1 MSQQPGFVLPTS
13 QGSTQPL
20 NRSREH
26 SDASLYQPQP
36 LRQPK
41 LRPLYASEEQPG
53 LEVVHA
59 PTRGGGRAQSI
70 SEKAKSIWS
79 GWSGYSR
86 DPSEYTFYREPTP
99 TPEESYE
106 REKCDASIPA
116 ARRPGRSSTI
126 ALETAASIAPP
137 PRRPK
142 QDVIC
147 GIRRRLFTGIL
158 VALVLLIVGI
168 VLGVGLGVG
177 LGKHDQRET
186 KDPGPVSSSSA
197 PIPTSSTGPSI
208 TPSITSAAA
217 PHSSTSTAVPTTTP
231 TASPTTDCP
240 FVNNTIYQ
248 VPGSSIKFLRL
259 CGIDY
264 SENEATDLTHIPT
277 SSFAGCMD
285 NCAGTYG
292 CIGASW
298 GVLAGD
304 SGSEHQCWM
313 KSKLKIGHKVVNDWC
328 FGVLQQ

>member
-186 KDPGPVSSSSA
+186 KDPGPVSRYVALNVSIRLNSPGADLYVA
-197 PIPTSSTGPSI
+197 PVLRHRYRHPP
-208 TPSITSAAA
+208 
-217 PHSSTSTAVPTTTP
+217 
-231 TASPTTDCP
+231 
-240 FVNNTIYQ
+240 Q
-248 VPGSSIKFLRL
+248 VPLSPPPSLPRPLHTLPPARL
-259 CGIDY
+259 FRQQHRQQARQRTALL
-264 SENEATDLTHIPT
+264 STTQST
-277 SSFAGCMD
+277 
-285 NCAGTYG
+285 
-292 CIGASW
+292 
-298 GVLAGD
+298 
-304 SGSEHQCWM
+304 
-313 KSKLKIGHKVVNDWC
+313 KSPVPA
-328 FGVLQQ
+328 